1 VNESS
6 SRRDFLK
13 SAATVA
19 IATAAHH
26 VAGATEHLAATGKMF
41 AYVGTY
47 TGDIG
52 KQKNGEGIYRFELD
66 PQNGD
71 LLHGTLAARTPS
83 PSWITIHPS
92 KRYLYAINEVEDFE
106 GNNGSVSAFAIDRH
120 TGALRLM
127 NTVSSEGAGPA
138 YMSVDA
144 KGKFAFI
151 ANYAGGSIAVLP
163 IRADGSLASAVC
175 VHHDTGAIGAQ
186 RATNA
191 PHGSFAIS
199 GHDAPHAHMIHAD
212 PNNRFVLATDL
223 GQDRI
228 YSYRLNEE
236 TGKLTPVAAKP
247 YVNLPTGDGP
257 RHFAFHP
264 NKRWMYSIQE
274 EASTIAFFHYDPDS
288 GILDRQQII
297 SALPPGF
304 AGTNFSSEIAISA
317 QGKMLYAANRLHN
330 TISAFKIGNDGK
342 LSFAGENSTM
352 GDYPRN
358 FCIDPTGRFL
368 YACNQLSDNVV
379 RFQIQESDELL
390 RFSGRYTAVPT
401 PACITFLSS
410 SNT

>member
-1 VNESS
+1 MNENS
-6 SRRDFLK
+6 SRRQFLK

-19 IATAAHH
+19 VAAAAHR
-26 VAGATEHLAATGKMF
+26 VAGATEHISKSGKTF

-47 TGDIG
+47 TGDLG

-66 PQNGD
+66 PHNGD
-71 LLHGTLAARTPS
+71 LLHGTLVARTPS

-92 KRYLYAINEVEDFE
+92 KRYLYAINEVENFE
-106 GNNGSVSAFAIDRH
+106 GNNGSVSAFAIDRGS
-120 TGALRLM
+120 GALCLI
-127 NTVSSEGAGPA
+127 NTVSSAGAGPA

-144 KGKFAFI
+144 RGKFAFV
-151 ANYAGGSIAVLP
+151 ANYIGGSIAVLP
-163 IRADGSLASAVC
+163 IRADGSLGSAVC

-191 PHGSFAIS
+191 PAGSFAIS

-212 PNNRFVLATDL
+212 PNNRFVLSTDL

-228 YSYRLNEE
+228 YSYRLQEE
-236 TGKLTPVAAKP
+236 TGKLTPVAATPFFK
-247 YVNLPTGDGP
+247 LPTGDGP

-274 EASTIAFFHYDPDS
+274 EASTIAFFHYAPDS

-297 SALPPGF
+297 SALPRGF
-304 AGTNFSSEIAISA
+304 VGTNFSSEIAISA
-317 QGKMLYAANRLHN
+317 QGNVLYAANRLHN
-330 TISAFKIGNDGK
+330 TISVFKIGTDGR
-342 LSFAGENSTM
+342 LAFAGENSTM

-368 YACNQLSDNVV
+368 FACNQLSDNIV
-379 RFQIQESDELL
+379 RFHIHESDGSLK
-390 RFSGRYTAVPT
+390 FSGNYTAVPT
-401 PACITFLSS
+401 PACITFLS
-410 SNT
+410 